1 MEQNL
6 NNKKK
11 LKDKLILFF
20 LNNKLTT
27 YIFISLLTIAI
38 AFVFIL
44 EINKKKNNN
53 IMAEKFIEA
62 ELYLTSD
69 KKKSIKI
76 YKEIILSKNKFYSVL
91 ALNTILD
98 KNLITDENEILN
110 FFKVLEDKNKS
121 NEQKDLLNFKKGL
134 YLIKISKLQEGNKL
148 LKDLV
153 IQNSRLKPLA
163 EEIIAK

>member
-20 LNNKLTT
+20 LNNKLKT

-134 YLIKISKLQEGNKL
+134 YLIKISKVQEGNKL

>member
-1 MEQNL
+1 MEKNL

-20 LNNKLTT
+20 LNNKLKT

-98 KNLITDENEILN
+98 KNLIKDENEILN

-121 NEQKDLLNFKKGL
+121 NEQKDLLNFKKSL
-134 YLIKISKLQEGNKL
+134 YLIKISKVQEGNKL

>member
-20 LNNKLTT
+20 LNNKLKT

-76 YKEIILSKNKFYSVL
+76 YKEIILSKK
-91 ALNTILD
+91 
-98 KNLITDENEILN
+98 
-110 FFKVLEDKNKS
+110 
-121 NEQKDLLNFKKGL
+121 
-134 YLIKISKLQEGNKL
+134 
-148 LKDLV
+148 
-153 IQNSRLKPLA
+153 
-163 EEIIAK
+163 

>member
-134 YLIKISKLQEGNKL
+134 YLIKISKVQEGNEL
-148 LKDLV
+148 LNQ
-153 IQNSRLKPLA
+153 IINSKSKFKSLA
-163 EEIIAK
+163 ENIIGN

>member
-53 IMAEKFIEA
+53 IMSEKFIEA

-134 YLIKISKLQEGNKL
+134 YLIKISKVQEGNKL

>member
-1 MEQNL
+1 
-6 NNKKK
+6 
-11 LKDKLILFF
+11 
-20 LNNKLTT
+20 
-27 YIFISLLTIAI
+27 
-38 AFVFIL
+38 
-44 EINKKKNNN
+44 
-53 IMAEKFIEA
+53 MAEKFIEA

-134 YLIKISKLQEGNKL
+134 YLIKISKVQEGNKL

>member
-20 LNNKLTT
+20 LNNKLKT

-76 YKEIILSKNKFYSVL
+76 YKEIILSKNKFYSIL
-91 ALNTILD
+91 ALNTIIEKD
-98 KNLITDENEILN
+98 LISN
-110 FFKVLEDKNKS
+110 KNKILEYFITLEKTIS
-121 NEQKDLLNFKKGL
+121 KNDQEDLIILKKAL
-134 YLIKISKLQEGNKL
+134 YLIKVLDEKKGIELLNKL
-148 LKDLV
+148 VEKNSTLKTIAED
-153 IQNSRLKPLA
+153 ILK
-163 EEIIAK
+163 

>member
-1 MEQNL
+1 MEKNL

-20 LNNKLTT
+20 LNNKLKT

-98 KNLITDENEILN
+98 KNLIKDENEILN

-121 NEQKDLLNFKKGL
+121 NEQKDLLNFKKSL
-134 YLIKISKLQEGNKL
+134 YLIKISKVQEGNKL
-148 LKDLV
+148 LKDLI

>member
-20 LNNKLTT
+20 LNNKLKT

-44 EINKKKNNN
+44 EINKKNNNN

-134 YLIKISKLQEGNKL
+134 YLIKISKVQEGNKL
-148 LKDLV
+148 LKNLV
-153 IQNSRLKPLA
+153 MQNSRLKPLA

>member
-20 LNNKLTT
+20 LNNKLKT

-98 KNLITDENEILN
+98 KNLIKDENEILN

-121 NEQKDLLNFKKGL
+121 NEQKDLLNFKKSL
-134 YLIKISKLQEGNKL
+134 YLIKISKVQEGNKL

>member
-44 EINKKKNNN
+44 EINKKNNNN

>member
-134 YLIKISKLQEGNKL
+134 YLIKISKVQEGNKL
-148 LKDLV
+148 LKDLI

>member
-134 YLIKISKLQEGNKL
+134 YLIKISKVQEGNKL